1 MPTNSKTITQ
11 ICLVKLGVCVVLF
24 FGNAVTAQ
32 LIPDKTLPDNSS
44 VAVSGNTIEITG
56 GTRAG
61 NNLYH
66 SFQEFSTSAGSS
78 AFFNNALDIQNIIS
92 RVTGKSISNIDGII
106 KANGIAN
113 LFLINPN
120 GIIFGRNA
128 QLNIGGSF
136 IASTATSLK
145 FPNNLEFSATNVQAS
160 PLLSISRPI
169 GLQYGINPGAIQV
182 KGDGQGT
189 RKTNELI
196 DTTNA
201 LRVQSNQTLAL
212 LGGDLILNGGTLRTA
227 GGRIELGSV
236 GSGSFIKLNSTNNGF
251 NLTYDLVENFRNIQ
265 LSQGASVDASGEG
278 QGDIQIQARQLTIQ
292 DGSAIENNTLGEKS
306 GGILYARTT
315 DSIDISGSS
324 ADGQARSGL
333 ASIIYPEAKGSGG
346 DLIVD
351 TKQLSVR
358 GGSGI
363 ATVTRG
369 RGKSN
374 NLIVN
379 ASDSVLVT
387 GFISINPSI
396 SSTISNI
403 IYGQG
408 DGGNLTLSTKQLTIE
423 DGATLGSA
431 IFGTGNG
438 GNVKV
443 DADLIK
449 VTGASSLFSPSSF
462 SNITFNRGNAG
473 SLVIN
478 TRKLTIANGGIVT
491 TSATGSGNAGNLIVN
506 ASDSINVDGVLQGS
520 PSTIRSSLS
529 SSAVVAPLAVQQVFN
544 IPPIVSGGS
553 GQLTVNTKKLTV
565 TNGGIVSG
573 RNDGTGKAGNL
584 LINAADSISLNQGNI
599 VASTTSGNGG
609 NILVNTGY
617 LQMSK
622 NSVFSATAVDK
633 GNGGNIDINA
643 DIITGSSNSRITA
656 DALEGRGG
664 NITITA
670 QGLIF
675 SSDSFITASS
685 KFGIDGTVKYNIA
698 DTNIF
703 PTQLKTEAI
712 SADPQITSACQGQV
726 GRGVSNF
733 VVSSSR
739 NLQSKPNDL
748 MYNNVEQSNSVPV
761 QSVNNLHNPKSL
773 TSNKPTRIIE
783 ANSVGRDSQGN
794 LVLTTSQSNTVVSNA
809 SSSASS
815 CFSVSQ

>member
-1 MPTNSKTITQ
+1 MPKFKAIVQ
-11 ICLVKLGVCVVLF
+11 ICLFINLAT
-24 FGNAVTAQ
+24 FGMALLNKAVTAQ
-32 LIPDKTLPDNSS
+32 IVPDKTLPDNSS
-44 VAVSGNTIEITG
+44 VTVSGNTTKITE

-66 SFQEFSTSAGSS
+66 SFQEFSTSNGST

-120 GIIFGRNA
+120 GIIFGKNA

-136 IASTATSLK
+136 IASTGNSLK
-145 FPNNLEFSATNVQAS
+145 FPNNLEFSATNIEAS

-189 RKTNELI
+189 RKTNKLI

-212 LGGDLILNGGTLRTA
+212 LGGDLILNGGTLKTA

-251 NLTYDLVENFRNIQ
+251 NLTYDSVQNFRNIQ
-265 LSQGASVDASGEG
+265 LSQGASVDSSGEG

-306 GGILYARTT
+306 GGILYVRTT

-333 ASIIYPEAKGSGG
+333 TSIIYPEAKGSGG
-346 DLIVD
+346 DLIID

-369 RGKSN
+369 QGKSS

-379 ASDSVLVT
+379 ASDSVLIA
-387 GFISINPSI
+387 GFISINPAI

-408 DGGNLTLSTKQLTIE
+408 DGGNLRLSTKKLTIE

-431 IFGTGNG
+431 IFGIGDG
-438 GNVKV
+438 GSVNVY
-443 DADLIK
+443 ADLIK

-478 TRKLTIANGGIVT
+478 TQKLTIANGGIVT
-491 TSATGSGNAGNLIVN
+491 TSATGSGNAGNLTVN
-506 ASDSINVDGVLQGS
+506 ASDSINVDGILQGS
-520 PSTIRSSLS
+520 PSPFSSILS
-529 SSAVVAPLAVQQVFN
+529 SEGVVAPLAIQKIYN
-544 IPPIVSGGS
+544 LPAIVSGKS
-553 GQLTVNTKKLTV
+553 GQLTVNTNKLTV
-565 TNGGIVSG
+565 TNGGIISVSNNG
-573 RNDGTGKAGNL
+573 SGEAGNL
-584 LINAADSISLNQGNI
+584 LVNAADSISLNQGNV

-609 NILVNTGY
+609 NIFVNTGY
-617 LQMSK
+617 LQMNK
-622 NSVFSATAVDK
+622 NSIVSTTAVNK
-633 GNGGNIDINA
+633 GNGGNIAINA
-643 DIITGSSNSRITA
+643 DIITGSRNSRITA

-664 NITITA
+664 NITINA

-703 PTQLKTEAI
+703 PTQLKTEGI
-712 SADPQITSACQGQV
+712 SADPQITSVCQGQASA
-726 GRGVSNF
+726 GVINF
-733 VVSSSR
+733 VVSNTH
-739 NLQSKPNDL
+739 NLQSKPSDL
-748 MYNNVEQSNSVPV
+748 MYNNVEQSNSA
-761 QSVNNLHNPKSL
+761 QLQAAKNSQNPKSL
-773 TSNKPTRIIE
+773 ISNQPVQIIE
-783 ANSVGRDSQGN
+783 ANSVVRDSQGN
-794 LVLTTSQSNTVVSNA
+794 LVLTTSQSNAVVSDA
-809 SSSASS
+809 SPSASS
-815 CFSVSQ
+815 CFSASQ